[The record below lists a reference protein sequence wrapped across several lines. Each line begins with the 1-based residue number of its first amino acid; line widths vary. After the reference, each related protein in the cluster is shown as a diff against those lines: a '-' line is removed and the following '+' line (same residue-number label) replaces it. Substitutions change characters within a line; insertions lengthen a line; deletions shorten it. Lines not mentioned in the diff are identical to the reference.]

1 MDEIEEKY
9 KTLITEKKIPILILD
24 NKWHQLFQYEKKTV
38 QIKKLEQELNRL
50 LQRQG
55 KLVNEIKAVRKVK
68 ADLAKDIVEHMD
80 TAETEDKKKRK
91 HQEKNQK
98 MLEVL
103 IDKNTTYED
112 ELKTIPEKIERVN
125 HQLMQESMSLFYK
138 KIKRNEQII
147 QETGKWIERI
157 REELKEK
164 VLEKQTMEEQN
175 EQVYSY
181 MHDVLGPGVVD
192 ILDLQYRGSEL

>member
-1 MDEIEEKY
+1 MFMDEIEEKY

-125 HQLMQESMSLFYK
+125 HQLMQERDRTDSGRIEGESS
-138 KIKRNEQII
+138 
-147 QETGKWIERI
+147 GKANDGRT
-157 REELKEK
+157 K
-164 VLEKQTMEEQN
+164 
-175 EQVYSY
+175 
-181 MHDVLGPGVVD
+181 
-192 ILDLQYRGSEL
+192 